1 MTHRIEDAGRRDLNF
16 SQAKVKDILP
26 EYFLSDYPDL
36 VKFLEAYHQF
46 LDSDG
51 DQSFV
56 TEINSLYAA
65 RDINQTSLANLDQLI
80 REIGNGLQSASF
92 FQNPRLMAKLLAEF
106 YRAKGSVVSAEGF
119 FRAFYNQEATI
130 EYPKRNVLTIN
141 DADNNFLDHHIG
153 YESLKFIQD
162 NRRYQTFSILI
173 KTGLSTSEYETLYK
187 KFVHPAGFYFEG
199 EVLLE
204 GIGNLDDSAFTG
216 VDSDEIRGVSAVGP
230 KLVQEVT
237 LGTATPFT
245 QLTGLIDSAG
255 TDFRV
260 GVDQLVNIYQ
270 DFTAAELNGFYDNV
284 AQLISP
290 NSFTFD
296 DSEGVSPDTTL
307 TVETMDN
314 TIFTRYTSDSSY

>member
-1 MTHRIEDAGRRDLNF
+1 MTHLIEDTGRRDLNF
-16 SQAKVKDILP
+16 SQAKVKDVLP
-26 EYFLSDYPDL
+26 EYFLYDYPDL

-51 DQSFV
+51 DQAFT
-56 TEINSLYAA
+56 TEINNLYAA

-92 FQNPRLMAKLLAEF
+92 FQSPRLMTKLLAEF

-119 FRAFYNQEATI
+119 FRAFYGQEATI
-130 EYPKRNVLTIN
+130 EYPKVNILTIN
-141 DADNNFLDHHIG
+141 DADNNFLDHKIG

-162 NRRYQTFSILI
+162 NRRYQIFSILI

-204 GIGNLDDSAFTG
+204 AVGDFDDSALTG
-216 VDSDEIRGVSAVGP
+216 VDSDEIRGISAVGP
-230 KLVQEVT
+230 KLVDVAAFA
-237 LGTATPFT
+237 TASPFA

-260 GVDQLVNIYQ
+260 GVDQLVSLYQ
-270 DFTAAELNGFYDNV
+270 DFTATELNGFYDTV
-284 AQLISP
+284 AQMISP
-290 NSFTFD
+290 NSFKFD
-296 DSEGVSPDTTL
+296 DSDTVRPDTTL

-314 TIFTRYTSDSSY
+314 TMFTRYTSDSSY